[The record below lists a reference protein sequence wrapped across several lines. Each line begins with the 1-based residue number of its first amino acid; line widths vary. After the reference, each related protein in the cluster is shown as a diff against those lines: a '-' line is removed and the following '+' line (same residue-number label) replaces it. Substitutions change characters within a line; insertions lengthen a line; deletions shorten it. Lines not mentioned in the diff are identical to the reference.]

1 MHIYFSIHT
10 YTKIMIRLSMDLVNC
25 VIIRDEEETT
35 TNASN
40 EIQVDNKDLRNM
52 LYSVCSKRRFLLGLP

>member
-1 MHIYFSIHT
+1 
-10 YTKIMIRLSMDLVNC
+10 MIRLSMDLVNC

>member
-1 MHIYFSIHT
+1 
-10 YTKIMIRLSMDLVNC
+10 MIRLSMDLVNC

-52 LYSVCSKRRFLLGLP
+52 L